1 MSSQELVLF
10 CSYIKR
16 GYYGTLFWH
25 LPKLMFILTNDGALL
40 IFGALLIEDRAT
52 CQFEARKMKSPN
64 WCIHPGFCRIPQPS
78 KWEIDLRSSLYKSVG
93 VSGTCAKT
101 HNKFIKPPS
110 TLYPETTVKIW
121 SQLTQVFFFLERPP
135 QVKDQI
141 YPLTPSYP
149 NIFLHIC

>member
-16 GYYGTLFWH
+16 GYYGALFWH

-121 SQLTQVFFFLERPP
+121 SHLTQVFFFLERPP